1 MRPIREIRGRAA
13 PYPKSNVDTD
23 EIVPARFLFRD
34 RSEGFADTLFRDLRF
49 DAEGNERADFILN
62 QANCRN
68 PKTLV
73 TGPNFGCGSSREHAV
88 WALLDYGID
97 AVISTS
103 FGDIFRNNAL
113 QNGLLPIVLPTDA
126 VAALLDS
133 FSKGVESTIHV
144 NLEEQ
149 RVIAADGQG
158 FDFSIDAHDK
168 QNLLNGLSKIAKTL
182 TLRAEIERFERQY
195 QSSFPWAI

>member
-1 MRPIREIRGRAA
+1 MIEAKVSP
-13 PYPKSNVDTD
+13 T
-23 EIVPARFLFRD
+23 LC
-34 RSEGFADTLFRDLRF
+34 FAIFASTLKVTSGPTSSSIKR
-49 DAEGNERADFILN
+49 IT
-62 QANCRN
+62 RN

-113 QNGLLPIVLPTDA
+113 QNGLLSIVLPSDA

-133 FSKGVESTIHV
+133 LSKGVESSIYV

-149 RVIAADGQG
+149 QVIAADGQVFG
-158 FDFSIDAHDK
+158 FSIDAHDK
-168 QNLLNGLSKIAKTL
+168 QNLLNGRSKIDETL
-182 TLRAEIERFERQY
+182 ALRAEIERFERQY